1 MDILNYIKDLEDPSK
16 VWRTLHLLYYTNT
29 IVDTIVILNKWDN
42 LQMTMDI
49 NMTIF
54 MTNIYEI
61 QREYTYIG

>member
-16 VWRTLHLLYYTNT
+16 VWRRLHLLYYTNT

-61 QREYTYIG
+61 QREFTYIG